1 MTKVDYY
8 EILSVAKDADDRTIK
23 SAYRKL
29 AMQYHPD
36 RNPGDKDAEGKFKEC
51 AEAYEVLSTPEK
63 RQIYD
68 RYGHE
73 GLRGQGSGF
82 GNAEDVFSHFGDI
95 FGDLFGFGGGG
106 GRGRSRGRRGQD
118 LKYVLELDFREAA
131 FGVKKK
137 IDVTK
142 HEACETCRGSGAKAG
157 STPET
162 CRACGGRGQVVHGSG
177 MFLIS
182 QTCPECRGEGKT
194 IKEHCPDC
202 RGSGHKKVH
211 KEVEV
216 DVPAGFADN
225 MSLRYTGHGEPG
237 DGGGPAGDLYVVGR
251 VLEHESFVREGDDV
265 YSELALNI
273 AQAALGDKIKVTT
286 LDGEQELQIPPGT
299 QPGDKHTLRAQGVPN
314 VRNGRRGDHIVVC
327 DVQVPTHL
335 NAEQKEL
342 LEKLAVS
349 LTGKKP
355 SGKKKHILFR

>member
-1 MTKVDYY
+1 MRRG
-8 EILSVAKDADDRTIK
+8 LRSP
-23 SAYRKL
+23 
-29 AMQYHPD
+29 QHP
-36 RNPGDKDAEGKFKEC
+36 E
-51 AEAYEVLSTPEK
+51 EK

-137 IDVTK
+137 IEVTK
-142 HEACETCRGSGAKAG
+142 HEACVSCRGSGAKAG

-182 QTCPECRGEGKT
+182 QTGPECRGEGKT

-225 MSLRYTGHGEPG
+225 MSLRYSGHGEPG
-237 DGGGPAGDLYVVGR
+237 DGGGPAGDWYVVGD
-251 VLEHESFVREGDDV
+251 VLEHESFVRVSDQIKAMGGIKT
-265 YSELALNI
+265 LNFYMMGEPLVNRDLPQFVKI
-273 AQAALGDKIKVTT
+273 ARQKQIADRVILTSNGSLLGEDAARRLIEAGLDYLRISIYGGNASAHARKTQSKVP
-286 LDGEQELQIPPGT
+286 LD
-299 QPGDKHTLRAQGVPN
+299 R
-314 VRNGRRGDHIVVC
+314 
-327 DVQVPTHL
+327 VQ
-335 NAEQKEL
+335 
-342 LEKLAVS
+342 S
-349 LTGKKP
+349 
-355 SGKKKHILFR
+355 